1 MKGVSGTVGKNR
13 RLVND
18 TKITNI
24 LALARAGKYHERP
37 KSIQQK
43 ENKLFH
49 CPEIKLLMLFRGWFS

>member
-24 LALARAGKYHERP
+24 LALARAEV
-37 KSIQQK
+37 S
-43 ENKLFH
+43 
-49 CPEIKLLMLFRGWFS
+49 